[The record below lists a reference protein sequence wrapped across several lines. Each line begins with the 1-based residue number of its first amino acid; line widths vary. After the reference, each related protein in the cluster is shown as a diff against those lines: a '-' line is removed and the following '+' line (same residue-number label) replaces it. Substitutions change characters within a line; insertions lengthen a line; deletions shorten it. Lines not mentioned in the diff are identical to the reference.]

1 MKTKT
6 FNVTLDNAQRE
17 MLVRSPS
24 LNDQREAQKVYNQ
37 AFTDAIKS
45 KSVVRAKL
53 DDLLQDQ
60 GLWNDEK
67 QAKFSALQKELLDGE
82 KRLAKGG
89 FSLNEAKDLAIKM
102 KGVREEIRDLIS
114 VRTSLDN
121 HSAEGQADNARFNYL
136 VSVCLVYND
145 TKQPYFNS
153 MEEYLN
159 RAGEEV
165 ALLGAQN
172 LANMLYG
179 LDNNYESNLPENK
192 FLKKYRFIDDKLRLV
207 DKKGR
212 LIDADGRLV
221 DENGRFI
228 DEQGSFVDKYGNK
241 VDAEGEYIVDPQP
254 FLDDEGKPIISDED
268 KKDEQ
273 PAQPSPV
280 PAEAEETKS
289 ATAVTAP
296 VPEPDTNV

>member
-6 FNVTLDNAQRE
+6 FKTTVDSVE
-17 MLVRSPS
+17 KEFLVRSPS

-53 DDLLQDQ
+53 DDLLEDQ

-67 QAKFSALQKELLDGE
+67 QAKFTSLQKELLEGE

-89 FSLNEAKDLAIKM
+89 FSLNEAKDLAVKM
-102 KGVREEIRDLIS
+102 KSVRDDIRDLIS

-136 VSVCLVYND
+136 VSVCVVYND
-145 TKQPYFNS
+145 TKQPYFKNL
-153 MEEYLN
+153 EDYLN
-159 RAGEEV
+159 RSTDQV
-165 ALLGAQN
+165 AILGAQN

-179 LDNNYESNLPENK
+179 LDNDYESNLPENK
-192 FLKKYRFIDDKLRLV
+192 FLKKYKFVDDKLRLI

-212 LIDADGRLV
+212 LIDSEGKLV
-221 DENGRFI
+221 DERGRFI
-228 DEQGSFVDKYGNK
+228 DEEGNFIDKFGNR
-241 VDAEGEYIVDPQP
+241 VDADGEYVVEQQP
-254 FLDDEGKPIISDED
+254 FLDEHGQPIIVDD
-268 KKDEQ
+268 KPNDVK
-273 PAQPSPV
+273 
-280 PAEAEETKS
+280 PAEPAEPAEEKS
-289 ATAVTAP
+289 
-296 VPEPDTNV
+296 ETNQQDSA

>member
-1 MKTKT
+1 MEIHMKTKN
-6 FNVTLDNAQRE
+6 FKVTIDGVEKE

-24 LNDQREAQKVYNQ
+24 LTDQREAQKVYNQ

-102 KGVREEIRDLIS
+102 KGIRDEIRDLIS

-159 RAGEEV
+159 RAGEEA

-179 LDNNYESNLPENK
+179 LDNDYELNLPENK
-192 FLKKYRFIDDKLRLV
+192 FLKKYKFIDEKLRFLDKKGRFIDAE
-207 DKKGR
+207 GR
-212 LIDADGRLV
+212 LIDADGR
-221 DENGRFI
+221 FI
-228 DEQGSFVDKYGNK
+228 DDQNNFVDKYGNK
-241 VDAEGEYIVDPQP
+241 VDADGEYVVDSQP
-254 FLDDEGKPIISDED
+254 FLDDDGKPVVLDEEKNND
-268 KKDEQ
+268 AKSNTTETITEPQ
-273 PAQPSPV
+273 PEP
-280 PAEAEETKS
+280 
-289 ATAVTAP
+289 AP
-296 VPEPDTNV
+296 VSVAE

>member
-6 FNVTLDNAQRE
+6 FNGTVE
-17 MLVRSPS
+17 GKEKEFLVRTPS

-67 QAKFSALQKELLDGE
+67 QAKFTSLQRDLLEGE

-102 KGVREEIRDLIS
+102 KGVRDEIRDLIS

-136 VSVCLVYND
+136 VSVCVVYND
-145 TKQPYFNS
+145 TKQPYFRD
-153 MEEYLN
+153 MEDYLN
-159 RAGEEV
+159 RAAEPIS
-165 ALLGAQN
+165 LLGAQN

-179 LDNNYESNLPENK
+179 LDNDYENSLPENK
-192 FLKKYRFIDDKLRLV
+192 FLKKYHFVDDKLRLI

-212 LIDADGRLV
+212 LIDADSRLI
-221 DENGRFI
+221 DESGRFI
-228 DEQGSFVDKYGNK
+228 DEEGNFVDKYGNR
-241 VDAEGEYIVDPQP
+241 VNLEGDYVVETKP
-254 FLDDEGKPIISDED
+254 FLDDNGNPILLDQENND
-268 KKDEQ
+268 K
-273 PAQPSPV
+273 STT
-280 PAEAEETKS
+280 ETKKEEEPVVKSDAAPPAS
-289 ATAVTAP
+289 AETSTP
-296 VPEPDTNV
+296 S

>member
-6 FNVTLDNAQRE
+6 FKITIDSVDKE

-67 QAKFSALQKELLDGE
+67 QAKFALLQKELLDGE
-82 KRLAKGG
+82 KRLAK
-89 FSLNEAKDLAIKM
+89 DLAIKM
-102 KGVREEIRDLIS
+102 KTVREDIRDLIS

-159 RAGEEV
+159 RATEP
-165 ALLGAQN
+165 AAIQGAQH

-179 LDNNYESNLPENK
+179 LDNDYESNLPENK
-192 FLKKYRFIDDKLRLV
+192 FLKKYKFVDDKLRLI

-212 LIDADGRLV
+212 LIDADGRLI
-221 DENGRFI
+221 DSEGRFI
-228 DEQGSFVDKYGNK
+228 DENGSYIDKFGNK
-241 VDAEGEYIVDPQP
+241 VDKEGDYIVESQP
-254 FLDDEGKPIISDED
+254 FLDENGNPIILDEN
-268 KKDEQ
+268 KNEEKPTAQEEVQQ
-273 PAQPSPV
+273 PAIASVEP
-280 PAEAEETKS
+280 EKS
-289 ATAVTAP
+289 ST
-296 VPEPDTNV
+296 

>member
-6 FNVTLDNAQRE
+6 FTGMVDGKDRE
-17 MLVRSPS
+17 FLVKSTS

-67 QAKFSALQKELLDGE
+67 QAKFTALQRDLLDGE

-102 KGVREEIRDLIS
+102 KAIRDEIRDLIS

-136 VSVCLVYND
+136 VSVCVVYND
-145 TKQPYFNS
+145 TKQPYFRD
-153 MEEYLN
+153 MEDYLN
-159 RAGEEV
+159 RAAEPV
-165 ALLGAQN
+165 SLLGAQN

-179 LDNNYESNLPENK
+179 LDNDYENGLPENK
-192 FLKKYRFIDDKLRLV
+192 FLKKYHFVDDKLRLI

-212 LIDADGRLV
+212 LIDGDGRLI
-221 DENGRFI
+221 DESGRFI
-228 DEQGSFVDKYGNK
+228 DEEGNFVDKYGNRVNLEGDYV
-241 VDAEGEYIVDPQP
+241 VDTKP
-254 FLDDEGKPIISDED
+254 FLDDSGNPILLDQETNDKPSTDNKPEASA
-268 KKDEQ
+268 E
-273 PAQPSPV
+273 PV
-280 PAEAEETKS
+280 VADAPKAETP
-289 ATAVTAP
+289 TVTS
-296 VPEPDTNV
+296 